1 MSITTR
7 QLSHLKEM
15 GIGLWQRKS
24 LTDPN
29 QSKKQKPTKDS
40 NIEQVSEEIINQIIF
55 KDILLALTIEP
66 VDISWEATHINLGL
80 FNWQFVDNDNITFDK
95 NILTTPSI
103 QSITQSLSIKRK
115 LWQIIIQHNLIS

>member
-1 MSITTR
+1 
-7 QLSHLKEM
+7 M

-40 NIEQVSEEIINQIIF
+40 NIEQVSEEIIDQQIF

-103 QSITQSLSIKRK
+103 QSITESLSIKRK
-115 LWQIIIQHNLIS
+115 LLQIFIQHNLIP